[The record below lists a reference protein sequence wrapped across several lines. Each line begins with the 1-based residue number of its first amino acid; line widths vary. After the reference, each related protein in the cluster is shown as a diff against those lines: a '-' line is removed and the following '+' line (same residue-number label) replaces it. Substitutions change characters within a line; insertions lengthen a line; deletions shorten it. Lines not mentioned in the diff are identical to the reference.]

1 MGDIKIRKIEEKDLR
16 ETGELIVR
24 LKRFNAEHDPLF
36 TITDD
41 IERNVMEYLKN
52 SIKGEDREVLI
63 AEDNGKIIGVIL
75 GEIRDRLFYEPRREI
90 RVRDIYILP
99 HYRKRGLGKMM
110 IDELEKRVKGKGVDI
125 ITVEFPNENLL
136 AHKFYTALGMRS
148 LICVY
153 GKSLK

>member
-1 MGDIKIRKIEEKDLR
+1 MMGIKIRKMEEKDIK
-16 ETGELIVR
+16 ETAELLIR
-24 LKRFNAEHDPLF
+24 LKKFNAEHDPLF

-41 IERNVMEYLKN
+41 IERNVNDYLKQ
-52 SIKGEDREVLI
+52 SISSEDRVVLI
-63 AEDNGKIIGVIL
+63 AEDNGKIVGAIL

-99 HYRKRGLGKMM
+99 HYRKKGLGKLLLE
-110 IDELEKRVKGKGVDI
+110 ELEKRVKGKGVDI

-136 AHKFYTALGMRS
+136 AHKFYSALGMRS

-153 GKSLK
+153 GKSLR